1 MKALSFVAAAL
12 VLAVGIDG
20 VQVGNGQEKAMSPLT
35 GKMKSIDGKDLDL
48 ASFKGKVV
56 LVVNVASR
64 CGYTNQYKGLQELY
78 DQFGKE
84 GLVVLGVPSNDFGKQ
99 EPGTEED
106 IQKFCTT
113 NYKVTFPMTAKV
125 DVKGASKVDLYKALT
140 SATVRDGKTEEVGW
154 NFEKFLI
161 GRDGRVVARFKSAV
175 APESNEL
182 QSAIRTELAK
192 K

>member
-1 MKALSFVAAAL
+1 MKALTFAAAAL
-12 VLAVGIDG
+12 LLGLG
-20 VQVGNGQEKAMSPLT
+20 VQAGNGQEKAVTTPLT
-35 GKMKSIDGKDLDL
+35 GKMKGIDGKDIDL
-48 ASFKGKVV
+48 AQYKGKVV

-78 DQFGKE
+78 DQFGKD
-84 GLVVLGVPSNDFGKQ
+84 GLVVLGVPSNQYGGQ
-99 EPGTEED
+99 EPGSEED

-125 DVKGASKVDLYKALT
+125 DVKGANKVDLYKALT
-140 SATVRDGKTEEVGW
+140 AATPENGKVAEVGW

-182 QSAIRTELAK
+182 QTAIRNELAK

>member
-1 MKALSFVAAAL
+1 MKALTFAAAAL
-12 VLAVGIDG
+12 LLGLG
-20 VQVGNGQEKAMSPLT
+20 VQVGNGQEKAMTPLT
-35 GKMKSIDGKDLDL
+35 GKMKGIDGKDIDL
-48 ASFKGKVV
+48 AQYKGKVV

-78 DQFGKE
+78 DQFGKD
-84 GLVVLGVPSNDFGKQ
+84 GLVVLGVPSNQYGGQ
-99 EPGTEED
+99 EPGSEED

-125 DVKGASKVDLYKALT
+125 DVKGPNKVDLYKALT

-161 GRDGRVVARFKSAV
+161 GRDGHVVARYKSAV

-182 QSAIRTELAK
+182 QAAIRAELAK